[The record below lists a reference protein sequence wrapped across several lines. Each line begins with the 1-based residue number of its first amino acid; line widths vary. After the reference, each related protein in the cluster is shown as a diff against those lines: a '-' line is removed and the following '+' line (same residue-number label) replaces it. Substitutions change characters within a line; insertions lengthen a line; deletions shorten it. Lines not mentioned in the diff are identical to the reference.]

1 MKKTFVALLAALML
15 AAIPMTVFAEE
26 TKPTDLP
33 TPPPVEDEGDEGTQN
48 QTPQPPENGGESGI
62 MPCDYID
69 GFEGDQV

>member
-15 AAIPMTVFAEE
+15 AAISMTAFAEE

-33 TPPPVEDEGDEGTQN
+33 TPPPVEDEGTQN

-69 GFEGDQV
+69 DPEGEVA